1 MKESFIPGRFEISV
15 KVDGRIYSGYYT
27 EDKRNIVVY
36 FNCHFRSVH
45 KIGNGINDFFAKT
58 ILMEMVKEYGCD

>member
-27 EDKRNIVVY
+27 EDKRYIMVY
-36 FNCHFRSVH
+36 FNFHSDVVR
-45 KIGNGINDFFAKT
+45 KIGSGINEFLAMDTLRK
-58 ILMEMVKEYGCD
+58 LVEKYGLD